1 MINQQYLNMT
11 EYERIANLV
20 NIPKLEKPK
29 EFEIEQTISALK
41 KRLQEKKMM
50 DKRNEAILLGYKKSI
65 EVLEDKIISLSDVD
79 LSELTEVQSRAIVA
93 LAIDYLNGECSRKV
107 LMGVPVK

>member
-1 MINQQYLNMT
+1 MT

-20 NIPKLEKPK
+20 NTPKLEKPK
-29 EFEIEQTISALK
+29 EFEIEQTISVIK
-41 KRLQEKKMM
+41 KRLQEKKMSS
-50 DKRNEAILLGYKKSI
+50 KVNEAVSIGYKKSI
-65 EVLEDKIISLSDVD
+65 EVLEKKIISLSDCE

>member
-1 MINQQYLNMT
+1 MT

-41 KRLQEKKMM
+41 KRLQGKEMM
-50 DKRNEAILLGYKKSI
+50 DKRNEALLLGYKKSI
-65 EVLEDKIISLSDVD
+65 EVLEDKITSLSGVD
-79 LSELTEVQSRAIVA
+79 LSGLTEVQSRAVVA
-93 LAIDYLNGECSRKV
+93 LAIDYLNGDCSRKV
-107 LMGVPVK
+107 LMGVPIK